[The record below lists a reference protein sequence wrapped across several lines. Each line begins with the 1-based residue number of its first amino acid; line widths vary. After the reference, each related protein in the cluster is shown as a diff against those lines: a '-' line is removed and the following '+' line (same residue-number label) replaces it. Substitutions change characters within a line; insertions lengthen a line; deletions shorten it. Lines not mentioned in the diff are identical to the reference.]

1 MQSSNRNGG
10 QGNEELNGIQRQMN
24 DTTNASVESTRRM
37 LGLVVESQE
46 IGVNTVVMLDEQGER
61 LNQLEVRV
69 SFFKLNFLII

>member
-1 MQSSNRNGG
+1 MQSSNKNGG
-10 QGNEELNGIQRQMN
+10 QGNEELSGIQRQMN
-24 DTTNASVESTRRM
+24 QTTDASLESTRRM

-69 SFFKLNFLII
+69 FF